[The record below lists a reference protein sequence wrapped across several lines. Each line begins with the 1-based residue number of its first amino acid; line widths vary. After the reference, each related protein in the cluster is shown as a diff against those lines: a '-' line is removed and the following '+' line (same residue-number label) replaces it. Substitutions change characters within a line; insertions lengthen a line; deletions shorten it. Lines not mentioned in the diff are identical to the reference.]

1 MKSRSVIATASLSAL
16 GLGASAVLL
25 ADYTSS
31 AGSVCA
37 VGGGCDEVK
46 NSVFASL
53 AGIPTPL
60 FGVVFFAGLLLMSA
74 LGRPAHRV
82 QYLVSA
88 AGACAAIVLLALQAF
103 VIGAFCKFCLVADF
117 AAVGYFVVLSSDR
130 GRSPTPLALRLPA
143 TAAALAAAG
152 AFYLGASS
160 PSDLA
165 RPRSSDVALTA
176 SAPSR
181 DGLATIV
188 EFVDFECPACRALHQ
203 SLERVLEP
211 YRDTVQVIRRHL
223 PLPQHQHASDAARG
237 YVCAEEAG
245 VSEAMADRLFAAT
258 ELGPEAIAAIA
269 RDVGVDP
276 ESYRACMD
284 SPLPEERLAAD
295 EADARRLGVRALP
308 TVFVGTTR
316 FDGVPETGAL
326 IASIEAALAEQAT
339 SPPGE

>member
-1 MKSRSVIATASLSAL
+1 MKIRSVIARASLSAL
-16 GLGASAVLL
+16 GLGASVTLL
-25 ADYTSS
+25 TDYTSS
-31 AGSVCA
+31 SASVCA

-60 FGVVFFAGLLLMSA
+60 FGVVFFTALLLMSA

-82 QYLVSA
+82 QWLVSA
-88 AGACAAIVLLALQAF
+88 AGACAAAVLLGLQAF
-103 VIGAFCKFCLVADF
+103 VIGAFCKFCLVADL
-117 AAVGYFVVLSSDR
+117 AAVAYFVVLSLDR
-130 GRSPTPLALRLPA
+130 GRSPNSLALRLPVA
-143 TAAALAAAG
+143 AAALAAAG
-152 AFYLGASS
+152 AFYVSASS
-160 PSDLA
+160 PSDPAL
-165 RPRSSDVALTA
+165 PQSSDIAMTA
-176 SAPSR
+176 PVPSR

-203 SLERVLEP
+203 SLERVLQP
-211 YRDTVQVIRRHL
+211 YRHTVQVIRRHL
-223 PLPQHQHASDAARG
+223 PLPQHQHATDAARA

-245 VSEAMADRLFAAT
+245 VSEAMADRLFTTT
-258 ELGPEAIAAIA
+258 EAGPEAYAGIA

-284 SPLPEERLAAD
+284 SPRPDERLAAD

-316 FDGVPETGAL
+316 FEGVPETGAL
-326 IASIEAALAEQAT
+326 IASIEAALVEQEEAL
-339 SPPGE
+339 